1 MGRFTGSVRDYFH
14 DNSNGVFNPQFRIV
28 GPVTINYSQYAANK
42 TDNAREIVTAALD
55 AADSQVNYADY
66 DGNGDSQVDMVYFIF
81 AGCGSNHGGND
92 ERLIWPHAGHL
103 IYQKADD
110 DKWYYLQRDNINM
123 GRYACSTEMAGA
135 ETNSYLD
142 GIGTICHEFS
152 HVLGLKDLYD
162 TDYGKNGQSNH
173 PDDWTL
179 MASGGYLNNSRT
191 PAGYGLYER
200 YAVGFAT
207 PQTLG
212 AEGCFS
218 LQPIGTSNRGY
229 RINSAV
235 ENEFFLVENRQQTS
249 KWDAHLPGHGLL
261 VFRVDSTDTEVWNSN
276 KANIDPTHNYYE
288 MVRAGGGRGATDTD
302 PFPGTQGV
310 TALTNTTLP
319 ANLLSWTGQPT
330 KMVLE
335 NITESANGTVT
346 FDLTDSSKQPV
357 TPPDG
362 PDDPDTPD
370 PITFGSYAV
379 KYWYDNQTQLA
390 GTISDV
396 RSAFQ
401 LDVSGLA
408 DGLHALHVAVCGT
421 SDQGDYY
428 EEAPH
433 TVYFE
438 KHGEETQIRNRFF
451 VDNVETIAVR
461 YSTDNTY
468 TLALPVETVSEGLH
482 KLTTMIE
489 TTESQRPVIVSH
501 YFQRMPTS
509 RELDDLHLMVSIDA
523 AAPTVLQ
530 RPFVGDSLVYDL
542 DVSKMDPGLHTLTYQ
557 VKGRLQTAPEKT
569 FFVIDPKMNGYD
581 YWLNDDRS
589 TAVHTAL
596 TPVAM
601 PYELSANVPVRT
613 MPLRPEKFH
622 FAVEE
627 GIPTTYAI
635 NDFTFQATTNNG
647 YWDYLTAEYI
657 DTQSRTYIGAT
668 PLPKNQTTTANA
680 PAANA
685 IGWFSLKANAGDGI
699 GLYANR
705 PCTLQLFSP
714 RSAEVY
720 RASGQ
725 QAVTE
730 GGITAPVSGTYY
742 VALHSLTDASAAT
755 VAVTYDSV
763 EGAGLIGDVN
773 NDGTVG
779 IGDIVAV
786 TNIMAGINTDAATM
800 SRADVNG
807 DGDIGIGDIVA
818 ITNIMAGLN

>member
-1 MGRFTGSVRDYFH
+1 M
-14 DNSNGVFNPQFRIV
+14 IV
-28 GPVTINYSQYAANK
+28 KMT
-42 TDNAREIVTAALD
+42 
-55 AADSQVNYADY
+55 
-66 DGNGDSQVDMVYFIF
+66 
-81 AGCGSNHGGND
+81 
-92 ERLIWPHAGHL
+92 
-103 IYQKADD
+103 
-110 DKWYYLQRDNINM
+110 
-123 GRYACSTEMAGA
+123 
-135 ETNSYLD
+135 
-142 GIGTICHEFS
+142 
-152 HVLGLKDLYD
+152 YD
-162 TDYGKNGQSNH
+162 TEKTYDL
-173 PDDWTL
+173 TL
-179 MASGGYLNNSRT
+179 ILNNGFNSFN
-191 PAGYGLYER
+191 GL
-200 YAVGFAT
+200 
-207 PQTLG
+207 
-212 AEGCFS
+212 EG
-218 LQPIGTSNRGY
+218 
-229 RINSAV
+229 
-235 ENEFFLVENRQQTS
+235 
-249 KWDAHLPGHGLL
+249 LP
-261 VFRVDSTDTEVWNSN
+261 
-276 KANIDPTHNYYE
+276 
-288 MVRAGGGRGATDTD
+288 
-302 PFPGTQGV
+302 
-310 TALTNTTLP
+310 
-319 ANLLSWTGQPT
+319 
-330 KMVLE
+330 
-335 NITESANGTVT
+335 
-346 FDLTDSSKQPV
+346 
-357 TPPDG
+357 
-362 PDDPDTPD
+362 
-370 PITFGSYAV
+370 
-379 KYWYDNQTQLA
+379 
-390 GTISDV
+390 
-396 RSAFQ
+396 
-401 LDVSGLA
+401 
-408 DGLHALHVAVCGT
+408 
-421 SDQGDYY
+421 
-428 EEAPH
+428 
-433 TVYFE
+433 
-438 KHGEETQIRNRFF
+438 
-451 VDNVETIAVR
+451 
-461 YSTDNTY
+461 
-468 TLALPVETVSEGLH
+468 EGLH

-489 TTESQRPVIVSH
+489 TPAGERPVIVSH

-509 RELDDLHLMVSIDA
+509 SDLDDLHLMVSIDA
-523 AAPTVLQ
+523 AVPTVLQ

-589 TAVHTAL
+589 NAVHTAM

-601 PYELSANVPVRT
+601 PYEMSANVPVRT

-742 VALHSLTDASAAT
+742 VALHSLTDAASAT
-755 VAVTYDSV
+755 VAVTYNSV

-786 TNIMAGINTDAATM
+786 TNIMAGLNDDAATR

-818 ITNIMAGLN
+818 ITNIMAGIVN